1 MTSNPAAPPLP
12 LEHSRFAVVDVET
25 TGGRAQ
31 RGGRILEVAVA
42 ILEAGTVH
50 LGFTSLLDPGTP
62 IPAWVVRLT
71 GITDAMV
78 AGRPRFVDVVPGL
91 GHALDA
97 GVFVAHNARFDW
109 RFLEAECTAA
119 GVPPLPPLS
128 PGGKPLCTVRL
139 TRRLVPEL
147 RRRGLD
153 QVAAFFG
160 IENPARHR
168 AFGDALATAYVLR
181 ALLGRACERGVE
193 TLEQLIELHDRP
205 QHRMRNAE
213 CEVRN
218 IRGEV
223 EPRANSHVNSAF
235 RIPHSEF

>member
-1 MTSNPAAPPLP
+1 MTSNPAPLP

-50 LGFTSLLDPGTP
+50 LAFTSLLDPGTP
-62 IPAWVVRLT
+62 IPPWVARLT
-71 GITDAMV
+71 GITDGMV
-78 AGRPRFVDVVPGL
+78 AGCPRFTDVVPDL

-109 RFLEAECTAA
+109 RFLEAECVAA
-119 GVPPLPPLS
+119 GVPA

-147 RRRGLD
+147 RRRALD

-181 ALLGRACERGVE
+181 ALLGRARERGVE
-193 TLEQLIELHDRP
+193 TLEQLIEVHDRP
-205 QHRMRNAE
+205 RHRQVRNAE
-213 CEVRN
+213 CGMRSIEGSIDR
-218 IRGEV
+218 RTT
-223 EPRANSHVNSAF
+223 SHCNSAL
-235 RIPHSEF
+235 RTPHSALPE

>member
-1 MTSNPAAPPLP
+1 MTSSPAPLP

-50 LGFTSLLDPGTP
+50 LAFTSLLAPGPP
-62 IPAWVVRLT
+62 IPPWVARLT
-71 GITDAMV
+71 GITDGMV
-78 AGRPRFVDVVPGL
+78 AGCPRFADVVPDL

-109 RFLEAECTAA
+109 RFLAAECVAVGA
-119 GVPPLPPLS
+119 PA

-147 RRRGLD
+147 RHRGLD
-153 QVAAFFG
+153 QVTTFFG
-160 IENPARHR
+160 VHNPARHR
-168 AFGDALATAYVLR
+168 AFGDALATARVLR
-181 ALLGRACERGVE
+181 ALLERARERGVE
-193 TLEQLIELHDRP
+193 TLEQLVELHDRP
-205 QHRMRNAE
+205 RHAKTRNAE
-213 CEVRN
+213 VGTRN
-218 IRGEV
+218 IGACASA
-223 EPRANSHVNSAF
+223 PAIISDSSAF
-235 RIPHSEF
+235 RVP